1 MICLFL
7 YRKDFFNMA
16 FDGLVLN
23 AVVSE
28 LKNNLIGG
36 KIQKIY
42 QPSDHE
48 ILLSIYANS
57 LQYALSL
64 NISSNCYSIHL
75 TTTKKENPLV
85 APNFCMLL
93 RKHIMGFRLNSISTN
108 GLERIVTLELTGY
121 NQEHELVCKKLVIE
135 LMGKHSNILL
145 LDENDMIIDAFKH
158 FSKQTGA
165 NRDIMPKSEY
175 HLPISNKLEISHF
188 AELEKKLENTRVLNT
203 FS

>member
-1 MICLFL
+1 
-7 YRKDFFNMA
+7 MA

-64 NISSNCYSIHL
+64 NISSNCYSIR
-75 TTTKKENPLV
+75 E
-85 APNFCMLL
+85 FD
-93 RKHIMGFRLNSISTN
+93 S
-108 GLERIVTLELTGY
+108 
-121 NQEHELVCKKLVIE
+121 
-135 LMGKHSNILL
+135 
-145 LDENDMIIDAFKH
+145 
-158 FSKQTGA
+158 
-165 NRDIMPKSEY
+165 
-175 HLPISNKLEISHF
+175 
-188 AELEKKLENTRVLNT
+188 
-203 FS
+203 